1 VRVVTRPLSIA
12 VIQPAIRG
20 RHTGP
25 MIDHTA
31 VASAVDEHW
40 DRAFPV
46 IEDYIR
52 IPAKSPAFDADW
64 KASGHLDR
72 AVELIRRW
80 LADNAPDDA
89 TVIVNEIKG
98 RTPVVVV
105 DVPASPGVERTDT
118 VLLYGHLDKQ
128 PEMTGW
134 REGLGP
140 WSPVLEGDRL
150 YGRGGADDGY
160 SAFAITSTLEALA
173 AAGGSHKRCVVI
185 IEASEESGSP
195 DLPVHL
201 EQLAGRL
208 GDVSLVVCLDSG
220 APDYDALW
228 LTTSLRGLVSA
239 KLRVDVLDRGQH
251 SGMVG
256 GAAPSSV
263 RIIRQLLDRIEDS
276 ADGAILLDSFNVD
289 IPVERLEEARRAAE
303 IGVDPRDDI
312 ALSGDTI
319 CESPDAVEAI
329 LDTCWRPAMST
340 VSAEGLPSLADGGN
354 VQRPYTTLGL
364 SFRLPPSCDP
374 AAAVAELRTVVEA
387 DPPNGAGV
395 SLDVIEYAPGWNA
408 TPAEPWLQVALDESS
423 EAFFGRASGALG
435 LGGSIPFMAMLG
447 EKYPAAQFVI
457 TGVLG
462 PESNA
467 HGPNEF
473 LHLPTARKVSACVAV
488 VLDAH
493 AREGTVGVRKA

>member
-1 VRVVTRPLSIA
+1 
-12 VIQPAIRG
+12 
-20 RHTGP
+20 
-25 MIDHTA
+25 MIDHAA
-31 VASAVDEHW
+31 VASSVDEHW
-40 DRAFPV
+40 RRAFPV
-46 IEDYIR
+46 LEDYIR

-64 KASGHLDR
+64 KATGHLDR
-72 AVELIRRW
+72 AVGLVRDW
-80 LADNAPDDA
+80 LAENLPDDA
-89 TVIVNEIKG
+89 TVMVNEIEG

-140 WSPVLEGDRL
+140 WTPVLEGDRL

-160 SAFAITSTLEALA
+160 SAFAITSALEALA
-173 AAGGSHKRCVVI
+173 AGGGGHQRCVAI

-195 DLPVHL
+195 DLPAHL
-201 EQLAGRL
+201 DQLADRL

-239 KLRVDVLDRGQH
+239 KLRVDVLERGQH

-263 RIIRQLLDRIEDS
+263 RIIRQLLDRVEDS
-276 ADGAILLDSFNVD
+276 ANGAILLDSFNVD
-289 IPVERLEEARRAAE
+289 IPGDRLEEARRAAE

-312 ALSGDTI
+312 ALSGDTTSD
-319 CESPDAVEAI
+319 SPDAVEAI
-329 LDTCWRPAMST
+329 LDTCWRPSMST
-340 VSAEGLPSLADGGN
+340 VSAAGLPSLSDGGN
-354 VQRPYTTLGL
+354 VQRPFTTLGL
-364 SFRLPPSCDP
+364 SFRLPPTCDP
-374 AAAVAELRTVVEA
+374 EAAAAELKQVVEA
-387 DPPNGAGV
+387 GPPSGAGV
-395 SLDVIEYAPGWNA
+395 SLQVTEWAPGWNA
-408 TPAEPWLQVALDESS
+408 NPAEPWLQAALDESS
-423 EAFFGRASGALG
+423 QAFFGRPSGALG

-447 EKYPAAQFVI
+447 EKYPSAQFVI

-473 LHLPTARKVSACVAV
+473 LHLPTARKVSACVAAI
-488 VLDAH
+488 LDAH
-493 AREGTVGVRKA
+493 TTAPDSAGHSGGA

>member
-1 VRVVTRPLSIA
+1 
-12 VIQPAIRG
+12 
-20 RHTGP
+20 
-25 MIDHTA
+25 MIDHAA
-31 VASAVDEHW
+31 VASSVDEHW

-64 KASGHLDR
+64 QATGHLGR
-72 AVELIRRW
+72 AVELIRAW
-80 LADNAPDDA
+80 LADHAPADA
-89 TVIVNEIKG
+89 TVTVNEIEG

-105 DVPASPGVERTDT
+105 DVPASPGVERADT

-140 WSPVLEGDRL
+140 WTPVLEGDRL
-150 YGRGGADDGY
+150 YGRGGGDDGY
-160 SAFAITSTLEALA
+160 AAFAITSALDALA
-173 AAGGSHKRCVVI
+173 AGGGRHQRCVAI

-195 DLPVHL
+195 DLPAHL
-201 EQLAGRL
+201 AQLSDRL

-239 KLRVDVLDRGQH
+239 KLRVDVLKRGQH
-251 SGMVG
+251 SGLVG

-276 ADGAILLDSFNVD
+276 IDGGILLDSFNVD
-289 IPVERLEEARRAAE
+289 IPPERLDEARNAAAM
-303 IGVDPRDDI
+303 GVDPRDDI
-312 ALSGDTI
+312 AFAAGTESD
-319 CESPDAVEAI
+319 SPDASEAI
-329 LDTCWRPAMST
+329 LDTCWRPSMST

-364 SFRLPPSCDP
+364 SFRLPPTCDP
-374 AAAVAELRTVVEA
+374 EAAIAELKAVVEA
-387 DPPNGAGV
+387 DPPSGASV
-395 SLDVIEYAPGWNA
+395 SLDVTEWAPGWNA
-408 TPAEPWLQVALDESS
+408 TPADAWLQTALDEASQ
-423 EAFFGRASGALG
+423 AFFGRPSGALG

-447 EKYPAAQFVI
+447 DKYPAAQFVI

-473 LHLPTARKVSACVAV
+473 LHLPTARKVSACVATI
-488 VLDAH
+488 LDAH
-493 AREGTVGVRKA
+493 ANL

>member
-1 VRVVTRPLSIA
+1 
-12 VIQPAIRG
+12 
-20 RHTGP
+20 
-25 MIDHTA
+25 MIDHKA
-31 VASAVDEHW
+31 VSSAVDEHW
-40 DRAFPV
+40 ALALPV

-52 IPAKSPAFDADW
+52 IPAKSPAFDSDW
-64 KASGHLDR
+64 EANGHLGR
-72 AVELIRRW
+72 AVELIRQW
-80 LADNAPDDA
+80 LVDNAPASA
-89 TVIVNEIKG
+89 TVSVNEIEG

-105 DVPASPGVERTDT
+105 VVPASERSADSPETASSDT

-128 PEMTGW
+128 PEMDGW
-134 REGLGP
+134 HDGLGP
-140 WSPVLEGDRL
+140 WTPVLRGDRL
-150 YGRGGADDGY
+150 YGRGGGDDGY
-160 SAFAITSTLEALA
+160 SAFAVTSALA
-173 AAGGSHKRCVVI
+173 GVIAGGGAHKRCVAI

-201 EQLAGRL
+201 EQLKDTL

-239 KLRVDVLDRGQH
+239 KLRVDVLEHGKH

-256 GAAPSSV
+256 GTAPSSV

-276 ADGAILLDSFNVD
+276 VDGGVLLDSFNVD
-289 IPVERLEEARRAAE
+289 IPADRLEEARNAAA

-312 ALSGDTI
+312 AFAGSTASD
-319 CESPDAVEAI
+319 SPDAVEAI
-329 LDTCWRPAMST
+329 LDTCWRPSMST
-340 VSAEGLPSLADGGN
+340 VSADGIPSFADGGN
-354 VQRPYTTLGL
+354 VQRPFTTLGL
-364 SFRLPPSCDP
+364 SFRLPPTGDP
-374 AAAVAELRTVVEA
+374 DAAAAELKRVMEA
-387 DPPNGAGV
+387 DPPSGATV
-395 SLDVIEYAPGWNA
+395 SLEISEVGSGWNA
-408 TPAEPWLQVALDESS
+408 TPLEPWLEAALSDASTK
-423 EAFFGRASGALG
+423 FFGRAAGALG

-447 EKYPAAQFVI
+447 ENYPDAQFVI

-473 LHLPTARKVSACVAV
+473 LDLPTARRVSACVAA

-493 AREGTVGVRKA
+493 AHRP

>member
-1 VRVVTRPLSIA
+1 M
-12 VIQPAIRG
+12 G
-20 RHTGP
+20 RNTGS
-25 MIDHTA
+25 MIDHAT
-31 VASAVDEHW
+31 VSSAVDDHW
-40 DRAFPV
+40 TRAFPV
-46 IEDYIR
+46 IEEYIR

-64 KASGHLDR
+64 KQTGHLGQ
-72 AVELIRRW
+72 AVELIRVW
-80 LADNAPDDA
+80 LVGNAPSDS
-89 TVIVNEIKG
+89 TVEINQIDG

-105 DVPASPGVERTDT
+105 DIPASPGADRTDT

-128 PEMTGW
+128 PEMDGW

-140 WSPVLEGDRL
+140 WTPVLEGDRL

-160 SAFAITSTLEALA
+160 SAFAITSALAGLA
-173 AAGGSHKRCVVI
+173 AAGGIHQRCVAI

-195 DLPVHL
+195 DLPAHL
-201 EQLAGRL
+201 EQLSDRL

-239 KLRVDVLDRGQH
+239 KLRVEVLDRGQH

-263 RIIRQLLDRIEDS
+263 RIIRQLLDRVEDS
-276 ADGAILLDSFNVD
+276 VDGGIVLDSFNVD
-289 IPVERLEEARRAAE
+289 IPGDRIEEARRAAA

-312 ALSGDTI
+312 AFAGDTASD
-319 CESPDAVEAI
+319 SPDAVEAI
-329 LDTCWRPAMST
+329 LDTCWRPSMST

-354 VQRPYTTLGL
+354 VQRPFTTLGL
-364 SFRLPPSCDP
+364 SFRLPPTCDP
-374 AAAVAELRTVVEA
+374 DAAVAELKAVVEA
-387 DPPNGAGV
+387 DPPSGANV
-395 SLDVIEYAPGWNA
+395 SLDVTEWAPGWNA
-408 TPAEPWLQVALDESS
+408 TRADHWLQQVLDESS
-423 EAFFGRASGALG
+423 QSFFGRPSGALG

-447 EKYPAAQFVI
+447 DKYPAAQFVI

-473 LHLPTARKVSACVAV
+473 LHLPTARRVSACVAAI
-488 VLDAH
+488 LHAH
-493 AREGTVGVRKA
+493 ASR